1 MVLLTVAGAAGS
13 LNPVFSAF
21 PFRALHGN
29 ATLSQPGLELATE
42 QGLVPAH
49 SWWQPSTRKSLQ
61 ERMVFYHVPGVS
73 LSVINRGRLAWAKG
87 YGVLQAGHAAP
98 VDTATLFQAASISKA
113 VTATAALKL
122 VEEGQLSLDTPVNS
136 VLHTWKVP
144 ATSLEA
150 ASGVTLRRLLSH
162 TAGIGVSGYLGYGSG
177 QPVPTLLQVL
187 KGQAPATSAPVEVQF
202 RPGQTYVYSGGGYE
216 VVQLLMQD
224 ATGQPFA
231 ELMRLR
237 LLGPLRMNSS
247 SFTQPLPEKLAVHAA
262 VAHLAS
268 GQPVA
273 GRWHTYPE
281 LAAAGLWS
289 TPTDLARWL
298 LALSDSAR
306 NRQNAFLNRDT
317 TQQMLSDH
325 TPGLARWFSG
335 HAYGLGLKLH
345 GRGRTFSLSHL
356 GINEGYR
363 ALAIM
368 YPNTGQGLVVM
379 TNGENGEALIQE
391 IVRSVAS
398 TYHWPEQP

>member
-1 MVLLTVAGAAGS
+1 
-13 LNPVFSAF
+13 
-21 PFRALHGN
+21 
-29 ATLSQPGLELATE
+29 
-42 QGLVPAH
+42 
-49 SWWQPSTRKSLQ
+49 
-61 ERMVFYHVPGVS
+61 MVFYHVPGVS
-73 LSVINRGRLAWAKG
+73 LAVINRGRLAWAKG

-144 ATSLEA
+144 ATPLEA

-162 TAGIGVSGYLGYGSG
+162 TAGMSVPGYLGYGAG

-187 KGQAPATSAPVEVQF
+187 KRQAPATSAPVEVQF

-247 SFTQPLPEKLAVHAA
+247 SFTQPLPEKLAVYAA

-298 LALSDSAR
+298 LALADSAR
-306 NRQNAFLNRDT
+306 NWQNAFLNKDT

-356 GINEGYR
+356 GINKGYR